1 VKYSVTIHVGNEVS
15 AMKALLLHRFVLF
28 VFACSLAAVSFS
40 GCGYGGEKM
49 PALGV
54 TNWHPQ
60 VVGGP
65 VSIRP
70 LPPADRVMAEYDQ
83 WQKSETSKCAKV
95 YNIVLQGIYQINFE
109 TRITRGDTPVG
120 ATDTT
125 WVSFVYND
133 PTNGLYQLVWHL
145 RGRHNLDFL
154 KLGTRTMEVWLQ
166 PVSVLEDSKIPRLSI
181 AAMEGVEP
189 LHALIAS
196 QGGAQPK

>member
-1 VKYSVTIHVGNEVS
+1 
-15 AMKALLLHRFVLF
+15 MKAFSLTSILLL
-28 VFACSLAAVSFS
+28 VFACSLAALSLS
-40 GCGYGGEKM
+40 GCGYGAEKM

-60 VVGGP
+60 VIGGP

-70 LPPADRVMAEYDQ
+70 LPPADRVMAEYGQ
-83 WQKSETSKCAKV
+83 WQKSETSKCARV

-109 TRITRGDTPVG
+109 TRITRGDTPGG

-125 WVSFVYND
+125 WVSFVYNH
-133 PTNGLYQLVWHL
+133 PTNGVYQLGWHL

-166 PVSVLEDSKIPRLSI
+166 PFGELEESRIPRLSI
-181 AAMEGVEP
+181 DAMEGVEP
-189 LHALIAS
+189 LHALIAT
-196 QGGAQPK
+196 QGGPQPK